1 MSQPAT
7 FTSSLRQKQGNA
19 WSLVLGALGI
29 VFGDIGTS
37 PLYALNECFAGK
49 RAIST
54 EEPVVLGVLS
64 LLFWSLMGVVTFKYL
79 LFIMRAHNKGEGG
92 IFSLLALVPKN
103 LSRWIQPMVVIGA
116 LFGAAL
122 LFGDGV
128 ITPAISVLSAVEG
141 LKVISPSAGSWVVPL
156 TVCILLGLFWVQ
168 KRGTGGIGKIFG
180 PIMLVW
186 FVLIAVLGLIHL
198 VQTPG
203 VLRALSPH
211 HAVLFFAE
219 YKARAFVLLGA
230 VVLCITGGEALYADM
245 GHFGAKPIR
254 AGWLWVVLPS
264 LLLNYFGQGAHLL
277 KEGITPGV
285 SPFYAVVPQAIL
297 VPVVILA
304 TIAAVTASQAL
315 ISGAFSVARQ
325 AIQLG
330 YCPRLNIVHTSAEHE
345 GQIYIPFVNRA
356 LMVACI
362 ALVLIFRESSQLAS
376 AYGVAVTG
384 SMTITSL
391 VYFLIVVFHW
401 KWQLWKAIPLVALFL
416 FFDVCY
422 FGANLLKFPDGGWV
436 PIFIAAMVFTL
447 MTTWKR
453 GRTELAKVYGKWV
466 LPFEQFIADMETT
479 TPLRVRGTAVFMSS
493 SSTGT
498 PPVLLHHL
506 KHNQVLHRQV
516 VVLSISV
523 ADEPWVA
530 ASEQVK
536 VEEFGHGFFRV
547 VASLG
552 FMQIPNV
559 PALLLQ
565 ARKQGLV
572 CEPSTTS
579 YYLGR
584 ETLLPDG
591 LSKLM
596 RWRKV
601 LFSFISRNAQTATA
615 YFGIPP
621 GRVVELGMQLN
632 F

>member
-1 MSQPAT
+1 MSQQA
-7 FTSSLRQKQGNA
+7 FTSSLRQKQGKT
-19 WSLVLGALGI
+19 WHLVLGALGI

-37 PLYALNECFAGK
+37 PLYALNECFAGRK
-49 RAIST
+49 AIST
-54 EEPVVLGVLS
+54 AEPVVLGVLS

-92 IFSLLALVPKN
+92 IFSLLALVPKS
-103 LSRWIQPMVVIGA
+103 LSRWMQPLVVIGA

-128 ITPAISVLSAVEG
+128 ITPAISVLSAIEG
-141 LKVISPSAGSWVVPL
+141 LKAISPAASSWVVPL

-168 KRGTGGIGKIFG
+168 KRGTGGIGKVFG
-180 PIMLVW
+180 PIMLLW
-186 FVLIAVLGLIHL
+186 FVVIAVLGLIHL

-211 HAVLFFAE
+211 YAVLFFLE

-245 GHFGAKPIR
+245 GHFGIKPIR
-254 AGWLWVVLPS
+254 VGWLWVVLPS
-264 LLLNYFGQGAHLL
+264 LLLSYFGQGAFLL
-277 KEGITPGV
+277 REGLTLGV

-297 VPVVILA
+297 IPVVILA
-304 TIAAVTASQAL
+304 TVAAVTASQAL

-330 YCPRLNIVHTSAEHE
+330 YCPRLKIVHTSAEHE
-345 GQIYIPFVNRA
+345 GQIYVPFVNRA
-356 LMVACI
+356 LMVSCI
-362 ALVLIFRESSQLAS
+362 ALVLVFRESSQLAS

-391 VYFLIVVFHW
+391 VYFLVVVFHW
-401 KWQLWKAIPLVALFL
+401 KWKLRKALALVVLFL
-416 FFDVCY
+416 CFDLCY
-422 FGANLLKFPDGGWV
+422 FGANLLKFPEGGWV
-436 PIFIAAMVFTL
+436 PIAIAAVVFTL

-453 GRTELAKVYGKWV
+453 GRAELTKVYGKWV
-466 LPFEQFIADMETT
+466 LPMEQFIEDMEASA
-479 TPLRVRGTAVFMSS
+479 PLRVRGTAVFMSS
-493 SSTGT
+493 SVEGT

-530 ASEQVK
+530 VDEQVK
-536 VEEFGHGFFRV
+536 VEDFGKGFFRV

-552 FMQIPNV
+552 FMQTPNV

-591 LSKLM
+591 SSRLM

-601 LFSFISRNAQTATA
+601 LFSFISKNAQSATA

>member
-1 MSQPAT
+1 M
-7 FTSSLRQKQGNA
+7 
-19 WSLVLGALGI
+19 VLGALGI

-37 PLYALNECFAGK
+37 PLYALNECFSGK
-49 RAIST
+49 KAIST
-54 EEPVVLGVLS
+54 AEPVVLGVLS
-64 LLFWSLMGVVTFKYL
+64 LLFWSLMGVVTFKYM

-92 IFSLLALVPKN
+92 IFSLLALVPKH
-103 LSRWIQPMVVIGA
+103 LRGWLKPVVVTGA

-128 ITPAISVLSAVEG
+128 ITPAISVLSAMEG
-141 LKVISPSAGSWVVPL
+141 LKVVSPAAGPWVVPL
-156 TVCILLGLFWVQ
+156 TICILLGLFCMQ

-180 PIMLVW
+180 PVMLLW
-186 FVLIAVLGLIHL
+186 FVVLAVLGLIHL
-198 VQTPG
+198 VQTPE
-203 VLRALSPH
+203 VLRAISPH
-211 HAVLFFAE
+211 HAVLFFME
-219 YKARAFVLLGA
+219 YKTRAFLLLGA

-285 SPFYAVVPQAIL
+285 SPFYAVVPPAVL
-297 VPVVILA
+297 LPVVILA
-304 TIAAVTASQAL
+304 TVAAVTASQAL

-330 YCPRLNIVHTSAEHE
+330 YCPRLQIVHTSAEHE
-345 GQIYIPFVNRA
+345 GQIYVPFVNRA
-356 LMVACI
+356 LMVSCI
-362 ALVLIFRESSQLAS
+362 ALVLVFRESSQLAL

-384 SMTITSL
+384 SMAITSL
-391 VYFLIVVFHW
+391 VYFLVVVFHW
-401 KWQLWKAIPLVALFL
+401 KWKLWKALPLVALFL
-416 FFDVCY
+416 CFDVGY
-422 FGANLLKFPDGGWV
+422 FAANLLKFPDGGWV
-436 PIFIAAMVFTL
+436 PILIAAVVFIL

-453 GRTELAKVYGKWV
+453 GREELSKAYGKWA
-466 LPFEQFIADMETT
+466 LPFEQFTEEMEAAP
-479 TPLRVRGTAVFMSS
+479 PLRVRGTAVFMSS
-493 SSTGT
+493 SRRGT
-498 PPVLLHHL
+498 PPALLHHL

-516 VVLSISV
+516 VLLSIAV

-530 ASEQVK
+530 VGEQVK

-547 VASLG
+547 EASLG
-552 FMQIPNV
+552 FMQTPNV

-565 ARKQGLV
+565 ARHQGLV

-579 YYLGR
+579 YYLAR
-584 ETLLPDG
+584 ETLLLDG
-591 LSKLM
+591 SSKLM
-596 RWRKV
+596 RWRKI
-601 LFSFISRNAQTATA
+601 LFSFISKNAQSATA

>member
-1 MSQPAT
+1 MSKQA
-7 FTSSLRQKQGNA
+7 FVSSLRQKPGNA
-19 WSLVLGALGI
+19 WNLVLGALGI

-49 RAIST
+49 KAIST
-54 EEPVVLGVLS
+54 AEPVVLGVLS
-64 LLFWSLMGVVTFKYL
+64 LLFWSLMGVVSFKYL

-92 IFSLLALVPKN
+92 IFSLLALVPKS
-103 LSRWIQPMVVIGA
+103 LSRWMQPVVVVGA

-128 ITPAISVLSAVEG
+128 ITPAISVLSAIEG
-141 LKVISPSAGSWVVPL
+141 LKVISPAASSWIVPL
-156 TVCILLGLFWVQ
+156 TLCVLLGLFWVQ
-168 KRGTGGIGKIFG
+168 KRGTGGIGKVFG
-180 PIMLVW
+180 PIMLLW
-186 FVLIAVLGLIHL
+186 FAVIAVLGAIHL

-211 HAVLFFAE
+211 HAVLFFVE

-245 GHFGAKPIR
+245 GHFGARPIR
-254 AGWLWVVLPS
+254 VGWLWVVLPS

-277 KEGITPGV
+277 KAGVHPGV

-304 TIAAVTASQAL
+304 TVAAVIASQAL
-315 ISGAFSVARQ
+315 ISGAFSVTRQ

-330 YCPRLNIVHTSAEHE
+330 YCPRLKIIHTSAEHE
-345 GQIYIPFVNRA
+345 GQIYVPFVNRA
-356 LMVACI
+356 LMLSCL
-362 ALVLIFRESSQLAS
+362 ALVLVFRESSQLAS

-384 SMTITSL
+384 SMTITSIVYSL
-391 VYFLIVVFHW
+391 VIVLNW
-401 KWQLWKAIPLVALFL
+401 KWKLWKAIPLVALFL

-422 FGANLLKFPDGGWV
+422 FGANLLKFPEGGWV
-436 PIFIAAMVFTL
+436 PILIAALVFTL

-453 GRTELAKVYGKWV
+453 GRMELAKVYGKLV
-466 LPFEQFIADMETT
+466 LPFEQFIEDMEATA
-479 TPLRVRGTAVFMSS
+479 PLRVRGTAVFMSS
-493 SSTGT
+493 SAEGT

-516 VVLSISV
+516 VLLSIAV
-523 ADEPWVA
+523 ADTPWVA
-530 ASEQVK
+530 VEEQVK
-536 VEEFGHGFFRV
+536 VEEFGKGFFRV

-552 FMQIPNV
+552 FMQTPHV

-565 ARKQGLV
+565 ARNQGLV

-591 LSKLM
+591 ASSLM

-601 LFSFISRNAQTATA
+601 LFSFVSRNAQTATA

>member
-1 MSQPAT
+1 M
-7 FTSSLRQKQGNA
+7 
-19 WSLVLGALGI
+19 GALGI

-49 RAIST
+49 KAIST
-54 EEPVVLGVLS
+54 AEPVVLGVLS
-64 LLFWSLMGVVTFKYL
+64 VLFWSLMGVVTFKYL
-79 LFIMRAHNKGEGG
+79 LFVMRAHNKGEGG
-92 IFSLLALVPKN
+92 IFSLWALVSKHIGPR
-103 LSRWIQPMVVIGA
+103 LQPLVVAGA

-128 ITPAISVLSAVEG
+128 ITPAISVLSAMEG
-141 LKVISPSAGSWVVPL
+141 LKVVSPAAGPWVVPL
-156 TVCILLGLFWVQ
+156 TIGVLLALFWVQ

-180 PIMLVW
+180 PIMLLW
-186 FVLIAVLGLIHL
+186 FAVLAVLGLIHL

-203 VLRALSPH
+203 VLRAISPH
-211 HAVLFFAE
+211 HAVLFFVE
-219 YKARAFVLLGA
+219 YKTRAFVLLGA

-277 KEGITPGV
+277 REGITPGV
-285 SPFYAVVPQAIL
+285 SPFYAVVPPAVL
-297 VPVVILA
+297 LPVVVLA
-304 TIAAVTASQAL
+304 TVAAVTASQAL
-315 ISGAFSVARQ
+315 ISGAFSVTRQ

-330 YCPRLNIVHTSAEHE
+330 YCPRLKIVHTSAEHE
-345 GQIYIPFVNRA
+345 GQIYVPFVNRA

-362 ALVLIFRESSQLAS
+362 ALVLVFRESSQLAL

-384 SMTITSL
+384 SMMISSL
-391 VYFLIVVFHW
+391 VYFLVVVFHW
-401 KWQLWKAIPLVALFL
+401 KWKLWKALPLVAVFL
-416 FFDVCY
+416 CFDVGY
-422 FGANLLKFPDGGWV
+422 FAANLLKLPEGGWV
-436 PIFIAAMVFTL
+436 PIAVAAVVFIL

-453 GRTELAKVYGKWV
+453 GRAELAKAYGKWA
-466 LPFEQFIADMETT
+466 LPLEQFVGDMAAAA
-479 TPLRVRGTAVFMSS
+479 PLRVRGTAVFMSS
-493 SSTGT
+493 TKEGT

-516 VVLSISV
+516 VVLSIAA

-530 ASEQVK
+530 VEEQVK
-536 VEEFGHGFFRV
+536 VEAFGHGFFRV
-547 VASLG
+547 EASSG
-552 FMQIPNV
+552 FMQTPNV

-565 ARKQGLV
+565 ARTQGLV

-584 ETLLPDG
+584 ETLLLEG
-591 LSKLM
+591 TSQLM

-601 LFSFISRNAQTATA
+601 LFSFISKNAQSATA

>member
-1 MSQPAT
+1 MAKQA

-19 WSLVLGALGI
+19 WNLVLGALGI

-49 RAIST
+49 KAIST
-54 EEPVVLGVLS
+54 EEPIVLGVLS

-92 IFSLLALVPKN
+92 IFSLLALVPKG
-103 LSRWIQPMVVIGA
+103 LSRWVRSLVVMGA

-128 ITPAISVLSAVEG
+128 ITPAISVLSAMEG
-141 LKVISPSAGSWVVPL
+141 LKVISPAASSWVVPL
-156 TVCILLGLFWVQ
+156 TVCVLLGLFWVQ
-168 KRGTGGIGKIFG
+168 KRGTGGIGKVFG
-180 PIMLVW
+180 PIMLLW
-186 FVLIAVLGLIHL
+186 FVVLAVLGAIHL

-203 VLRALSPH
+203 VLRAVSPH
-211 HAVLFFAE
+211 YAVFFFVE
-219 YKARAFVLLGA
+219 YKARAFILLGA

-254 AGWLWVVLPS
+254 VGWLWVVLPA
-264 LLLNYFGQGAHLL
+264 LLLNYFGQGAYLL
-277 KEGITPGV
+277 REGITPGV

-304 TIAAVTASQAL
+304 TVAAVTASQAL

-330 YCPRLNIVHTSAEHE
+330 YCPRLKIVHTSAEHE
-345 GQIYIPFVNRA
+345 GQIYVPFVNRA

-362 ALVLIFRESSQLAS
+362 ALVLVFRESGQLAS

-391 VYFLIVVFHW
+391 VFFLIAVLQW
-401 KWQLWKAIPLVALFL
+401 KWKLWKALSLVVLFL
-416 FFDVCY
+416 CFDLCY

-436 PIFIAAMVFTL
+436 PIFIAAVVFTL

-453 GRTELAKVYGKWV
+453 GRAELAKVYEKWV
-466 LPFEQFIADMETT
+466 LPFEQFIEDMEATS
-479 TPLRVRGTAVFMSS
+479 PLRVRGTAVFMSGS
-493 SSTGT
+493 TTGT

-530 ASEQVK
+530 VDEQVK
-536 VEEFGHGFFRV
+536 VEEFGQGFFRV

-552 FMQIPNV
+552 FMQTPNV

-565 ARKQGLV
+565 AGKQGLV

-591 LSKLM
+591 ASKLM

>member
-1 MSQPAT
+1 MAKQA
-7 FTSSLRQKQGNA
+7 FVSSLRQKPGNA

-49 RAIST
+49 KAIST
-54 EEPVVLGVLS
+54 AEPVVLGVLS
-64 LLFWSLMGVVTFKYL
+64 VLFWSLMGVVTFKYL
-79 LFIMRAHNKGEGG
+79 LFVMRAHNKGEGG
-92 IFSLLALVPKN
+92 IFSLWALVSKHIGPR
-103 LSRWIQPMVVIGA
+103 LQPLVVAGA

-128 ITPAISVLSAVEG
+128 ITPAISVLSAMEG
-141 LKVISPSAGSWVVPL
+141 LKVVSPAAGPWVVPL
-156 TVCILLGLFWVQ
+156 TIGVLLALFWVQ

-180 PIMLVW
+180 PIMLLW
-186 FVLIAVLGLIHL
+186 FAVLAVLGLIHL

-203 VLRALSPH
+203 VLRAISPH
-211 HAVLFFAE
+211 HAVLFFVE
-219 YKARAFVLLGA
+219 YKTRAFVLLGA

-277 KEGITPGV
+277 REGITPGV
-285 SPFYAVVPQAIL
+285 SPFYAVVPPAVL
-297 VPVVILA
+297 LPVVVLA
-304 TIAAVTASQAL
+304 TVAAVTASQAL
-315 ISGAFSVARQ
+315 ISGAFSVTRQ

-330 YCPRLNIVHTSAEHE
+330 YCPRLKIVHTSAEHE
-345 GQIYIPFVNRA
+345 GQIYVPFVNRA

-362 ALVLIFRESSQLAS
+362 ALVLVFRESSQLAL

-384 SMTITSL
+384 SMMISSL
-391 VYFLIVVFHW
+391 VYFLVVVFHW
-401 KWQLWKAIPLVALFL
+401 KWKLWKALPLVAVFL
-416 FFDVCY
+416 CFDVGY
-422 FGANLLKFPDGGWV
+422 FAANLLKLPEGGWV
-436 PIFIAAMVFTL
+436 PIAVAAVVFIL

-453 GRTELAKVYGKWV
+453 GRAELAKAYGKWA
-466 LPFEQFIADMETT
+466 LPLEQFVGDMAAAA
-479 TPLRVRGTAVFMSS
+479 PLRVRGTAVFMSS
-493 SSTGT
+493 TKEGT

-516 VVLSISV
+516 VVLSIAA

-530 ASEQVK
+530 VEEQVK
-536 VEEFGHGFFRV
+536 VEAFGHGFFRV
-547 VASLG
+547 EASSG
-552 FMQIPNV
+552 FMQTPNV

-565 ARKQGLV
+565 ARTQGLV

-584 ETLLPDG
+584 ETLLLEG
-591 LSKLM
+591 TSQLM

-601 LFSFISRNAQTATA
+601 LFSFISKNAQSATA